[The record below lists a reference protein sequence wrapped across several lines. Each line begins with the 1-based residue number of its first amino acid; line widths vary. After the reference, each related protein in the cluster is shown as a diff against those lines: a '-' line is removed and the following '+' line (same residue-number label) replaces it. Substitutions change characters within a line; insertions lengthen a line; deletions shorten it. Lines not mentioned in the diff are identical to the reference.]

1 MKESLAL
8 SILKI
13 EGIGEHST
21 CHIILDDNLQST
33 VLIHDKK
40 ISENCVEF
48 PLSGV
53 LKLLVTS
60 VQKRSSL
67 KYYLALN
74 IECLPFEGAIW
85 LPLFSSFSE
94 VPLSVIPS
102 ILPLTK
108 VLISINSLSTLTPVP
123 EITETDSS
131 VFDLETS
138 LIKKPLETSNLST
151 KPHFEAV
158 LKSLYIVNEKNKEL
172 RGKIC
177 EIQAKYE
184 ALDQE
189 LAEERSKGLQD
200 NQEFIA
206 KLLTSVD
213 KYKNHCEILQAIHED
228 HIKQINSIQI
238 MLKQEILQ
246 REHLEK
252 QLNRI
257 TNDFRDYAQL
267 AEARF
272 AGYEQSLKLK
282 SEELDLL
289 KQTQNLNF
297 SLSSSLNPSEQVSFL
312 QNQLHS
318 TIEQLQESEFNRK
331 VLQDKLESSN
341 KSSQNIE
348 NFFKTFQSPV
358 TSQHSQLVKELQVY
372 RQKCAELENL
382 LDDKYIKI
390 KTQDLNS
397 AQQEIKD
404 LKDQLLN
411 EKVINEQLMSQVRDK
426 EMKEFKEIKDLKDL
440 QGKSKGLDEKFVE
453 YLKVYQVEDRFHKV
467 AEGIF
472 TYLGKKVQVAFKN
485 GCLICKAGCGFVGV
499 EKFLKAVRKEID
511 ETATHKRSQTACF
524 DDKSESKNLR
534 TRISLGCKENF
545 ESTSQVK
552 SVTSRVL
559 TTKSMTPNRESVF
572 KRVFK

>member
-74 IECLPFEGAIW
+74 IECLPYEGAVW

-94 VPLSVIPS
+94 VPLSIIPS
-102 ILPLTK
+102 TLPLTR

-138 LIKKPLETSNLST
+138 LIKKPLESSSLSI
-151 KPHFEAV
+151 KPNFEAV
-158 LKSLYIVNEKNKEL
+158 IKSLYIVNEKNKEL

-177 EIQAKYE
+177 EIQGKYE

-189 LAEERSKGLQD
+189 LAEERAKGHQD

-257 TNDFRDYAQL
+257 TNDFRDYAKL

-272 AGYEQSLKLK
+272 TGYEQSIKLK

-289 KQTQNLNF
+289 KQAQILNL
-297 SLSSSLNPSEQVSFL
+297 SLSSSLKPSDQVSFL
-312 QNQLHS
+312 QSQLHN

-331 VLQDKLESSN
+331 VLQDKLESSG
-341 KSSQNIE
+341 KSGQNIE
-348 NFFKTFQSPV
+348 NFLKSFQNQVP
-358 TSQHSQLVKELQVY
+358 SQHSHLAKELQVC

-390 KTQDLNS
+390 KTQDLSS

-411 EKVINEQLMSQVRDK
+411 EKVINEQLMAQVRDRDVK
-426 EMKEFKEIKDLKDL
+426 EVPAKPR
-440 QGKSKGLDEKFVE
+440 GVDEKFVE
-453 YLKVYQVEDRFHKV
+453 YLKVYQIEDKFQRTS
-467 AEGIF
+467 EGNF
-472 TYLGKKVQVAFKN
+472 AYLGKKVQIALKN
-485 GCLICKAGCGFVGV
+485 GCLICKAGSGFIGI
-499 EKFLKAVRKEID
+499 EKFLKGVRKEI
-511 ETATHKRSQTACF
+511 EESATHKRSQTACF
-524 DDKSESKNLR
+524 DDKGESKNIR
-534 TRISLGCKENF
+534 NRISLGCKENF
-545 ESTSQVK
+545 ESTGPVK